1 MPPFS
6 RSKNTANLRYPVI
19 EVLCALVTQ
28 VSPTQEEKMKG
39 SNSTII
45 PIEPDSQIELEK
57 VLKAGE
63 SAKVML
69 AGSDTLFIM
78 KKAEKGNDYELSQV
92 ISESSNEGMRK
103 ALGSI
108 KELIK

>member
-1 MPPFS
+1 
-6 RSKNTANLRYPVI
+6 
-19 EVLCALVTQ
+19 
-28 VSPTQEEKMKG
+28 MKG

-45 PIEPDSQIELEK
+45 PLEPDNHKELDK

-69 AGSDTLFIM
+69 EGSDAVFIM
-78 KKAEKGNDYELSQV
+78 TKAEKGNDYELFQV
-92 ISESSNEGMRK
+92 TSESSVEEVHR
-103 ALGSI
+103 ALENI

>member
-1 MPPFS
+1 
-6 RSKNTANLRYPVI
+6 
-19 EVLCALVTQ
+19 
-28 VSPTQEEKMKG
+28 MKS

-45 PIEPDSQIELEK
+45 PVEPDTHKELEK

-69 AGSDTLFIM
+69 EGSDTVFIM

-92 ISESSNEGMRK
+92 ISESSNDEMRK
-103 ALGSI
+103 ALGNI
-108 KELIK
+108 KELIM

>member
-1 MPPFS
+1 
-6 RSKNTANLRYPVI
+6 
-19 EVLCALVTQ
+19 
-28 VSPTQEEKMKG
+28 MKS

-45 PIEPDSQIELEK
+45 PVEPDTQKELEK

-69 AGSDTLFIM
+69 EGSDTVFIM
-78 KKAEKGNDYELSQV
+78 KKGEKGDDYDLSQV
-92 ISESSNEGMRK
+92 ISESSNEEMRK
-103 ALGSI
+103 ALENI